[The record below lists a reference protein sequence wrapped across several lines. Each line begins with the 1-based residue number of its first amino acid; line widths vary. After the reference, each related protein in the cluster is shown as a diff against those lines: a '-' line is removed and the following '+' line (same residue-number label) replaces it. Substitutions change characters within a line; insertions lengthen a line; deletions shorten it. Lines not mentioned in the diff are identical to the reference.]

1 MEESTKPESETPP
14 KNQYNSREFLAL
26 MGGLFLLIVIPF
38 FVAGVINFVPLY
50 QDFQRYRKSHD
61 FFRPSRPSRGP
72 KPIPI
77 APAQPSAPS
86 KTKKGLDYLREKE
99 LSK

>member
-1 MEESTKPESETPP
+1 MEESTKSESETPP
-14 KNQYNSREFLAL
+14 KNQYSSREFLVL
-26 MGGLFLLIVIPF
+26 MGGLFLLIVTPF
-38 FVAGVINFVPLY
+38 FVGAVINFVPLY
-50 QDFQRYRKSHD
+50 QNFQRYRKSHD
-61 FFRPSRPSRGP
+61 LFRPSRPSRGP
-72 KPIPI
+72 KPVPI